1 MNLVVDIGSTASK
14 AAIFFE
20 GELINSFSGVSFE
33 DIKHLGALIGMKHK
47 IVSALGY
54 KKEDLEP
61 FLGQDFLFLSAQ
73 TPVPFQNA
81 YETLLT
87 LGTDRIALAAAAY
100 TKYPNQNVL
109 VIDAGTCITYEF
121 IDQAGTY
128 HGGAISPGIQMRYKA
143 LEHYTRTLPYI
154 EEYHSTVDLIG
165 KNTKD
170 CMTSGVINGVKHEVS
185 SIIRTYSENH
195 NNLITVICGGDSNI
209 FESIVKE
216 SIFVLPK
223 FLLSGM
229 NAILDY
235 NVSEK

>member
-1 MNLVVDIGSTASK
+1 M
-14 AAIFFE
+14 
-20 GELINSFSGVSFE
+20 
-33 DIKHLGALIGMKHK
+33 
-47 IVSALGY
+47 
-54 KKEDLEP
+54 
-61 FLGQDFLFLSAQ
+61 
-73 TPVPFQNA
+73 
-81 YETLLT
+81 
-87 LGTDRIALAAAAY
+87 
-100 TKYPNQNVL
+100 

-121 IDQAGTY
+121 VDESGKY
-128 HGGAISPGIQMRYKA
+128 HGGAISPGIQIRYKA
-143 LEHYTRTLPYI
+143 LQSYTRTLPYI
-154 EEYHSTVDLIG
+154 EDYSATVDLIG

-185 SIIRTYSENH
+185 SIINTYSQNH

-209 FESIVKE
+209 FESFVKE